1 MVDSYSYESTRHVCL
16 AGKTQGLPVTE
27 YIRGERMNLV
37 EFIEEI
43 KSGTTIVDF
52 WAEWCGPCK
61 MVTPVLEE
69 IAKENNVRLLKINVD
84 ESKELA
90 SVFNLTSIPVIMLY
104 TDGEKTKHIIGA
116 KPKPALNKALFG
128 DV

>member
-27 YIRGERMNLV
+27 YIIGERMNLV

-90 SVFNLTSIPVIMLY
+90 SAFNLTSIPVIMLY
-104 TDGEKTKHIIGA
+104 TDGEKVKHIIGA
-116 KPKPALNKALFG
+116 KPKPALQKALFE
-128 DV
+128 V

>member
-27 YIRGERMNLV
+27 YIIGEIMNLV

-84 ESKELA
+84 ESKELSSA
-90 SVFNLTSIPVIMLY
+90 FNLTSIPVIMLY
-104 TDGEKTKHIIGA
+104 TDGEKLKHIIGA
-116 KPKPALNKALFG
+116 KPKPALQKALFG
-128 DV
+128 V

>member
-27 YIRGERMNLV
+27 YIIGERMNLV

-69 IAKENNVRLLKINVD
+69 IAKENNVKLLKVNVD
-84 ESKELA
+84 ESKELSSA
-90 SVFNLTSIPVIMLY
+90 FNLTSIPVIMLY
-104 TDGEKTKHIIGA
+104 TDGEKVKHIIGA
-116 KPKPALNKALFG
+116 KPKPALQKALF

>member
-27 YIRGERMNLV
+27 YIIGEIMNLV

-69 IAKENNVRLLKINVD
+69 IAKENNVKLLKVNVD
-84 ESKELA
+84 ESKELSSA
-90 SVFNLTSIPVIMLY
+90 FNLTSIPVIMLY
-104 TDGEKTKHIIGA
+104 TNGEKVKHIIGA
-116 KPKPALNKALFG
+116 KPKPALQKALF

>member
-1 MVDSYSYESTRHVCL
+1 
-16 AGKTQGLPVTE
+16 
-27 YIRGERMNLV
+27 MNLV

-61 MVTPVLEE
+61 MVAPVLEA
-69 IAKENNVRLLKINVD
+69 IAEENNARLLKINVD
-84 ESKELA
+84 EDTELA
-90 SVFNLTSIPVIMLY
+90 SALNITSIPVIMLY

-116 KPKPALNKALFG
+116 KPKPALQKALFNN
-128 DV
+128 V

>member
-27 YIRGERMNLV
+27 YIIGEIMNLV
-37 EFIEEI
+37 EFIEEV

-61 MVTPVLEE
+61 MVAPVLEDISE
-69 IAKENNVRLLKINVD
+69 ENNVRLLKINVD
-84 ESKELA
+84 EETELA
-90 SVFNLTSIPVIMLY
+90 DALNITSIPVIMLY
-104 TDGEKTKHIIGA
+104 NNGEKVKHIVGA
-116 KPKPALNKALFG
+116 KPKPAMQKALFE
-128 DV
+128 V